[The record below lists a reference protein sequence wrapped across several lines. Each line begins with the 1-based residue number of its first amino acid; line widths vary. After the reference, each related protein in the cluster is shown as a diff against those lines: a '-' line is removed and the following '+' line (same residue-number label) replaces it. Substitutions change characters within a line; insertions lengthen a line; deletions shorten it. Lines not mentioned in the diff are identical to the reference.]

1 MERATPLD
9 LYEFLDSRPTTIT
22 QSITEFLRA
31 HGSTKQF
38 LAGDIVVREGDA
50 CDAVYIILEGVASIL
65 KADPIGGNI
74 TIASAE
80 IGAVFGEMGV
90 FLNLRRSA
98 TIVAK
103 TPLVVLLLSNEKFLT
118 ALNSYPE
125 MTLRLLKALSGRLNQ
140 LNERFT
146 NLLNNKT
153 MIMIGCHILEIA
165 ERRASEKDE
174 ILVSLKD
181 LTRKSGLDTRQV
193 SGCLANYQ
201 RLNIISNWSPT
212 GDDLVSFQINQ
223 KILKSYINS
232 ISLARIE

>member
-1 MERATPLD
+1 M
-9 LYEFLDSRPTTIT
+9 
-22 QSITEFLRA
+22 Q
-31 HGSTKQF
+31 
-38 LAGDIVVREGDA
+38 EGDN
-50 CDAVYIILEGVASIL
+50 CEAVYIILEGVASIL
-65 KADPIGGNI
+65 KADPLGGNA
-74 TIASAE
+74 TIATAE

-98 TIVAK
+98 TIIAK
-103 TPLVVLLLSNEKFLT
+103 TTLVVLLLSNEKFLM

-125 MTLRLLKALSGRLNQ
+125 MTMRLLKALSGRLNQ

-153 MIMIGCHILEIA
+153 MIMIGCHILEMA
-165 ERRASEKDE
+165 ERRSSEKDE
-174 ILVSLKD
+174 ILLSLRD
-181 LTRKSGLDTRQV
+181 LLRKSGLDQRQV

-212 GDDLVSFQINQ
+212 GDDLVSFQVNQ

-232 ISLARIE
+232 ISMARID